1 MKLMRIKLILPL
13 ALAFAGGFSA
23 PAQSNG
29 VPGDSDYGK
38 VAGFI
43 ADRNIFDPNRY
54 PHGST
59 GYHRPTHTTHHSS
72 GPQGVILVGT
82 MAYEKG
88 YFAFFNAGDSDLKKV
103 VAAGGDITDYT
114 VKDIS
119 ATAVTL
125 IGKDKKEYVMHI
137 GDLLYQEGGAWKI
150 NNEAGSATAS
160 SSADEPAATTT
171 TETDNSTPAQDA
183 TPVAPSPSLESNDI
197 LKRLMEKR
205 AKENQ

>member
-1 MKLMRIKLILPL
+1 MRIILILPL
-13 ALAFAGGFSA
+13 VLTFAGGFSA

-29 VPGDSDYGK
+29 VSGDSDYGK

-54 PHGST
+54 PHDQRSSV
-59 GYHRPTHTTHHSS
+59 YRPKKKISRN

-114 VKDIS
+114 VKNIS

-137 GDLLYQEGGAWKI
+137 GDVMYQEGGAWKI
-150 NNEAGSATAS
+150 NSDADSASANSPAG
-160 SSADEPAATTT
+160 EPAATTT

-183 TPVAPSPSLESNDI
+183 TTVAPSPSLESNDI